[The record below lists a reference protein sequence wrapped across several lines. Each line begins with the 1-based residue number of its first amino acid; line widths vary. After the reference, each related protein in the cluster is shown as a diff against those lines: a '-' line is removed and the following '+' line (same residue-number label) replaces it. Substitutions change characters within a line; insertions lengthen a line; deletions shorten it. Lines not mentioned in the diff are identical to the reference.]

1 MTVTIEE
8 GDGTMGRRLA
18 LGHCPKCNTALPED
32 SRSECRVCG
41 LQIGSGKAQDEIDPE
56 SVISMTGAL
65 K

>member
-8 GDGTMGRRLA
+8 GDGTMQRRLDMG
-18 LGHCPKCNTALPED
+18 LCPKCNTVLPED
-32 SRSECRVCG
+32 PRSECRVCG

-56 SVISMTGAL
+56 SVISMAGAL